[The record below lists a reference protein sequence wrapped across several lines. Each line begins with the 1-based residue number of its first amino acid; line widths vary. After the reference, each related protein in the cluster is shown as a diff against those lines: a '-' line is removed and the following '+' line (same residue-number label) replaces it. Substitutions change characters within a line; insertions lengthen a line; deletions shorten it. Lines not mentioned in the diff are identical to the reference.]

1 MRDVTFRVLGEDPLD
16 TAAPLFANF
25 LAVSHVGGEVQFE
38 FIYLDIN
45 QLALQFGQPGTDDR
59 PEVEKPT
66 GPVEM
71 QGKTV
76 AKVVVP
82 VSSFM
87 QLDRHLHEMFKKFAE
102 VRDGK
107 KPEETAKER
116 GYAGD

>member
-1 MRDVTFRVLGEDPLD
+1 MRDVTFKVLGEDPLD
-16 TAAPLFANF
+16 TAGPLFANF

-45 QLALQFGQPGTDDR
+45 QLALQFGQPGVDDR
-59 PEVEKPT
+59 PEGEKPT

-82 VSSFM
+82 VSSLV
-87 QLDRHLHEMFKKFAE
+87 QLEKHLEGMFQKFAE
-102 VRDGK
+102 VRNGK
-107 KPEETAKER
+107 KPEEAPKER
-116 GYAGD
+116 GYAGH